1 MALRPAVRLE
11 PVGDGMRQVIEIV
24 VSDGYHPAQIEA
36 HAGVPIRLVFLR
48 QDDHACTDRV
58 VFSEPRL
65 ERRLAPFATTIID
78 LPPAGGREI
87 RFTCGM
93 GQYRGRIELLSPQA
107 PGAGARSWAIEALA
121 RITIVAVAAASGV
134 AVVTGAT
141 NPERAVLVVIAVA
154 AVLGILVV
162 RRLGALRPHRRP

>member
-1 MALRPAVRLE
+1 MLKSIAKLE

-36 HAGVPIRLVFLR
+36 RAGVPIRLVFLR
-48 QDDHACTDRV
+48 RDDHACTDRV

-65 ERRLAPFATTIID
+65 ERRLAPYATTIID
-78 LPPAGGREI
+78 LPPVVGREI

-107 PGAGARSWAIEALA
+107 PGAGTRIRALSPRARM
-121 RITIVAVAAASGV
+121 TIVAVAAASVV
-134 AVVTGAT
+134 AVVAGAT
-141 NPERAVLVVIAVA
+141 NSEGAVLVVIAVA
-154 AVLGILVV
+154 AVLAILVV
-162 RRLGALRPHRRP
+162 RRLGALRPHHRP

>member
-1 MALRPAVRLE
+1 MALKPAVKLE

-24 VSDGYHPAQIEA
+24 VSDGYHPDHIEA
-36 HAGVPIRLVFLR
+36 RAGVPIRLVFQR
-48 QDDHACTDRV
+48 RDDHACTDRV

-65 ERRLAPFATTIID
+65 ERRLAPYATTIID

-107 PGAGARSWAIEALA
+107 SGVGTRIRALSA
-121 RITIVAVAAASGV
+121 HGRAAIVAVAAASGV
-134 AVVTGAT
+134 AVLAGST
-141 NPERAVLVVIAVA
+141 NPERAVLAAVAVA
-154 AVLGILVV
+154 AVLGIPIA
-162 RRLGALRPHRRP
+162 RRLGALRLHQRP

>member
-1 MALRPAVRLE
+1 MLRSIAKLE
-11 PVGDGMRQVIEIV
+11 PVGDGMRQVMEIV

-36 HAGVPIRLVFLR
+36 RAGVPIRLVFLR
-48 QDDHACTDRV
+48 RDDHACTDRV

-65 ERRLAPFATTIID
+65 ERRLAPDATTIID

-93 GQYRGRIELLSPQA
+93 GQYRGRIELVSPQTS
-107 PGAGARSWAIEALA
+107 GTGTRIRALA
-121 RITIVAVAAASGV
+121 PLARMAIVAVAAASGV
-134 AVVTGAT
+134 AVVAGAT

-154 AVLGILVV
+154 AVLGISIA
-162 RRLGALRPHRRP
+162 RRLGALRPHHRP